1 MAPLRRP
8 KHHRRADPST
18 AAAPTRVPL
27 SRQAREVGVEIAEEK
42 EDDHNEEEKEK
53 EDGLPE
59 AEDREKD
66 VPEEDVLEEDVPE
79 EDDGGGR
86 AGGGRVRRRR
96 PRVKGE
102 DVFKINTITH

>member
-27 SRQAREVGVEIAEEK
+27 PRQAREVGVEIAEEK
-42 EDDHNEEEKEK
+42 EDDHNEEEEEK

-66 VPEEDVLEEDVPE
+66 VPEEDVPE
-79 EDDGGGR
+79 EDAGGGR

-96 PRVKGE
+96 GRVE
-102 DVFKINTITH
+102 DKQVFKRNTITC